1 MLDPYSLVKSNKT
14 KLFHLGFEN
23 SKGNIK
29 EKIKLFIFQLDYIIN
44 IFIPFFSTKKTGSG
58 IGLSL
63 CKQIMLLHK
72 GNVQVQSIE
81 GEGSAFLL
89 HF

>member
-29 EKIKLFIFQLDYIIN
+29 EKIKLSIFQLDYIIN
-44 IFIPFFSTKKTGSG
+44 IFIPFLESLNFQSKKKIDFYCFKLITTQ
-58 IGLSL
+58 GLDLSR
-63 CKQIMLLHK
+63 
-72 GNVQVQSIE
+72 
-81 GEGSAFLL
+81 
-89 HF
+89 